1 MNVSGIGPAGMLGI
15 QRGADGLARNAAEI
29 ASAGQMDGSAGRDLA
44 QPLVEQRQNLEQV
57 QASTKVLKAGDDMI
71 GTLLDVMA

>member
-29 ASAGQMDGSAGRDLA
+29 ASAGQM
-44 QPLVEQRQNLEQV
+44 V